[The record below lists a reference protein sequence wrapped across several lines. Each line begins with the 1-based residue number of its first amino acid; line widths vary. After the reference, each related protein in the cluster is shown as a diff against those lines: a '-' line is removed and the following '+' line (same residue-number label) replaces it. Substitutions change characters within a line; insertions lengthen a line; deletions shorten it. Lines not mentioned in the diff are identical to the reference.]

1 MRGLYKLRL
10 WTILARVLSILGASF
25 LGLLAQAEA
34 QTNWQKRWEEI
45 VAAAKKEGTV
55 VVTMSSMGADTR
67 PLLTEAFMKQ
77 FGLKLEL
84 MGLPGADAAALVERE
99 GQAGRTS
106 VDVMV
111 GGADEVLSLL
121 PAGRLDPLR
130 DKLILPD
137 VVDVTKWRKKML
149 KFNDPE
155 QRYLLQSSEYL
166 PTDLIVNSSLAKPG
180 SITSWKELLKPAY
193 KDKMASF
200 DPRRAGAG
208 LSSASYLLEKFGAEF
223 VKNLYIGQQ
232 VTYTADERQLVEW
245 IGRGAYA
252 VGLGTGSRQVEAV
265 RKFGLPVERV
275 FPADGPGY
283 LTGGPSV
290 LKLVKNAP
298 HPNAAQVFLNWF
310 LTKEAQEIYQR
321 TVSTVSRRADVD
333 MTGIPDYV
341 IPKEGVNYMDTYTYE
356 FIKESRP
363 KLRKLL
369 GELLGR

>member
-1 MRGLYKLRL
+1 MRGLCKGILRAGVAGVL
-10 WTILARVLSILGASF
+10 AILAGC
-25 LGLLAQAEA
+25 LLCPFARAEA
-34 QTNWQKRWEEI
+34 QTNWQKRWEEL
-45 VAAAKKEGTV
+45 VASAKKEGSV
-55 VVTMSSMGADTR
+55 VVTMSSMGPDTR
-67 PLLTEAFMKQ
+67 PLLTEAFTKQ
-77 FGLKLEL
+77 FGFKLEL
-84 MGLPGADAAALVERE
+84 VGTPGAEAAARVERE
-99 GQAGRTS
+99 GQAGKTT
-106 VDVMV
+106 VDAMI

-121 PAGRLDPLR
+121 PAGRLDPVR

-155 QRYLLQSSEYL
+155 QRHLLQTSEYL
-166 PTDLIVNSSLAKPG
+166 PTDLIVNSSLVKPA

-193 KDKMASF
+193 KGKLASF

-245 IGRGAYA
+245 IGRGAHA

-275 FPADGPGY
+275 FPGDGPGY

-310 LTKEAQEIYQR
+310 LTREAQEIYQR

-333 MTGIPDYV
+333 MKGIPDYV
-341 IPKEGVNYMDTYTYE
+341 VPKEGVNYMDSYTYE